1 MLEGLA
7 DSAGRAQSVGTS
19 QDLPTERPRSTLVLP
34 GALGGRGDWR
44 SRTGETTPPRGLR
57 PGRGPL
63 ATSTRP
69 SGLQRCFPS
78 GVTMLPELLC
88 STQPPRPKPQPDPGQ
103 GAGVPCSQSRAAWP
117 PGQGAGLAA
126 GASLGW
132 RPQGEWVPRLPPGEE
147 VGLWAGEEVASDRKA
162 HWARAGW
169 E

>member
-1 MLEGLA
+1 MGLLT
-7 DSAGRAQSVGTS
+7 Q
-19 QDLPTERPRSTLVLP
+19 
-34 GALGGRGDWR
+34 LGGHRAWAQVTTCLLSVLAPPWSCLVPREGGDWR
-44 SRTGETTPPRGLR
+44 SGKTGETTPPRGLR
-57 PGRGPL
+57 PHRGPL

-69 SGLQRCFPS
+69 SGLQRWFPS
-78 GVTMLPELLC
+78 GVTMVPELLC
-88 STQPPRPKPQPDPGQ
+88 STRPPRPKPQPDPGR
-103 GAGVPCSQSRAAWP
+103 GAGVPCSQSRAAQP